1 MDAESEQLLARL
13 LRISRVAALGT
24 ARDGIPFVSMVS
36 VARAEDGS
44 AFYIH
49 VSRLAQHT
57 RDMESD
63 PRISLLLAQADDGRA
78 DPQTLARVTIQC
90 RAEKVE
96 RTDESYASIQA
107 LYVTQFPAS
116 AQMFSFGDFNLWKL
130 VPEKVRFVAGF
141 AKAFNLV
148 PNDLKRAITG

>member
-1 MDAESEQLLARL
+1 MDAESEKILSHLLQT
-13 LRISRVAALGT
+13 SRVGSLGT
-24 ARDGIPFVSMVS
+24 SHNGAPFVSMAS
-36 VARAEDGS
+36 VAHEADGS

-49 VSRLAQHT
+49 VSHLAQHT
-57 RDMESD
+57 RDMEAD
-63 PRISLLLAQADDGRA
+63 PRVSLLFAQADDGRA

-90 RAEKVE
+90 HAEKVE
-96 RTDESYASIQA
+96 RADESYAPIQK

>member
-1 MDAESEQLLARL
+1 MDAESEKLLAHL
-13 LRISRVAALGT
+13 LQTSRIASLGT
-24 ARDGIPFVSMVS
+24 SHDGAPFVSMVS
-36 VARAEDGS
+36 VARADDGS

-57 RDMESD
+57 RDMEAD
-63 PRISLLLAQADDGRA
+63 PRVSLLLAQADDGRA
-78 DPQTLARVTIQC
+78 DPQTLVRVTIQC
-90 RAEKVE
+90 RAEKIE
-96 RTDESYASIQA
+96 RTDESYTSIQI

>member
-1 MDAESEQLLARL
+1 MDAESEKLLAQLLQTS
-13 LRISRVAALGT
+13 RIASLGT
-24 ARDGIPFVSMVS
+24 SHNGAPFVSMVS
-36 VARAEDGS
+36 VARADDGS

-63 PRISLLLAQADDGRA
+63 PRISLLLAQSDDGRA

-107 LYVTQFPAS
+107 HYVTQFPAS
-116 AQMFSFGDFNLWKL
+116 AQMFSFGDFNLWTL

>member
-1 MDAESEQLLARL
+1 MDAESEKLLAHL
-13 LRISRVAALGT
+13 LQTSRIASLGT
-24 ARDGIPFVSMVS
+24 SHDGAPFVSMVS
-36 VARAEDGS
+36 VARADDGS

-57 RDMESD
+57 RDMEAD
-63 PRISLLLAQADDGRA
+63 PRVSLLLAQADDGRA
-78 DPQTLARVTIQC
+78 DPQTLVRVTIQC
-90 RAEKVE
+90 RAEKIE
-96 RTDESYASIQA
+96 RTDESYKSIQI